1 LKLKATGVT
10 VLLVEQ
16 NLHMA
21 QSLGDQVAVMD
32 DGRVVHSGRMAD
44 LSADEGL
51 QRRLLGLAL

>member
-1 LKLKATGVT
+1 